1 MLSSKAPSPLPVDD
15 VARVK
20 EAGLWEITAFLMKRR
35 FRFRVEGQSMLPV
48 LKPKDLVFARPVN
61 QLSIGDVIV
70 LRHPFKTNVTLIKDV
85 AFVNEKGAVYVLG
98 TNLKE
103 STDSRTLGWV
113 LPEHIYGRVQS
124 RIRP

>member
-20 EAGLWEITAFLMKRR
+20 ETGLWEITAFLMKRR
-35 FRFRVEGQSMLPV
+35 FRFRVEGQSMTPV
-48 LKPKDLVFARPVN
+48 LEPKDLVFVRPIN
-61 QLSIGDVIV
+61 QVSVGDVIV
-70 LRHPFKTNVTLIKDV
+70 LRPPFKTDVTLIKYV
-85 AFVNEKGAVYVLG
+85 AFVNEQGAVYVLG

-103 STDSRTLGWV
+103 STDSRTLGWIPPK
-113 LPEHIYGRVQS
+113 LIYGRVQS